1 MAWWA
6 WFALGI
12 VVGAAGYVVLGNA
25 LALRRHR
32 RRGATAS
39 TPAVEASYLATRT
52 RGRTVNFKGEDEA
65 EGEEIGP
72 VFITDDDDPEF
83 QHEVGWMKISDAR
96 ELARELG
103 HAFSAD

>member
-12 VVGAAGYVVLGNA
+12 VIGAAGYLVLGNA
-25 LALRRHR
+25 LAFRQHR
-32 RRGATAS
+32 RRTATAS
-39 TPAVEASYLATRT
+39 PTVQTPYIATRT
-52 RGRTVNFKGEDEA
+52 RGRTVNFKGEGEA

-72 VFITDDDDPEF
+72 VFITDDDDLDF
-83 QHEVGWMKISDAR
+83 LHEVGWMKLSDAQ